1 MSTALRSIYLGAVL
15 AAMLAGCS
23 GGSKSSS
30 PSDNSAPPAV
40 VTGKPSTTTS
50 STPGATDAEKVVNV
64 YNWSDYID
72 PSVIADFQKESGIKV
87 NYDVFDSNEVLE
99 TKLLTGH
106 SNYDVVVPS
115 GPFLAHQLQAGVF
128 QKLNKALLPNWKYL
142 DPGVLAKEAQYDPDN
157 ADSVT
162 YMWITSGPGY
172 NVAKINERLP
182 NAPVDSWAM
191 LYDPAVVSKFK
202 DCGVSLLDAPT
213 EVIPTVLIY
222 LGKDPNSNS
231 IEDLQAAE
239 KALMA
244 IQPYIRYVH
253 SSRYIDDLA
262 NGETCLALGWSGDVK
277 QAHDRA
283 KDAGKGINIGYN
295 IPKEGAIS
303 NYDVMAVPADAPHP
317 NNAHLFMS
325 FLMRSEVAAKN
336 TNLIKY
342 ANGDTPTDAI
352 NESVRNDPGVYPP
365 PDVLAKLHP
374 EPTRTPEY
382 TRSLTRTWTRFKTG
396 K

>member
-1 MSTALRSIYLGAVL
+1 MSTALRSICIGAVL
-15 AAMLAGCS
+15 AALFAGCS
-23 GGSKSSS
+23 GGSKSPSS
-30 PSDNSAPPAV
+30 SDSAKAAEGPA
-40 VTGKPSTTTS
+40 SRTTS
-50 STPGATDAEKVVNV
+50 STPGAQDADKVVNV

-72 PSVIADFQKESGIKV
+72 PSVLADFTKEYGIKV

-99 TKLLTGH
+99 TRLLTGH
-106 SNYDVVVPS
+106 SNYDIVVPS
-115 GPFLAHQLQAGVF
+115 GPFLAHQMQAGVF
-128 QKLNKALLPNWKYL
+128 QKLNKALLTNWVDL
-142 DPGVLAKEAQYDPDN
+142 DPAVTAKEAQYDPGN
-157 ADSVT
+157 AYSVT

-172 NVAKINERLP
+172 NMAKIKERMP
-182 NAPVDSWAM
+182 DAPVNSWAM
-191 LYDPAVVSKFK
+191 LYDPAVVAKFA

-231 IEDLQAAE
+231 IEDLRAAE

-244 IQPYIRYVH
+244 IRPYIRYVH

-283 KDAGKGINIGYN
+283 KDAGKGIDIGYN

-303 NYDVMAVPADAPHP
+303 NYDVMAIPADAPHP
-317 NNAHLFMS
+317 NNAHLFMN
-325 FLMRSEVAAKN
+325 FLMQPEVAAKS

-342 ANGDTPTDAI
+342 ANGDTPTNAI
-352 NESVRNDPGVYPP
+352 NEAVRNDPGVYPP
-365 PDVLAKLHP
+365 PDVMAKLHP
-374 EPTRTPEY
+374 EPTRTLEY
-382 TRSLTRTWTRFKTG
+382 TRLLTRTWTQFKTG